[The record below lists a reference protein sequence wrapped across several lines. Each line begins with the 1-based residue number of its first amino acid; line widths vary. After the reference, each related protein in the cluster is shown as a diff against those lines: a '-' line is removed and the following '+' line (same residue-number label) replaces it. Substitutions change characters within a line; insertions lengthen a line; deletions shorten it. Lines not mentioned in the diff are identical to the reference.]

1 MKNNL
6 FKLQKRTIITELFQR
21 FFPAIGPKKPLFK
34 QTPQFHDLTDDDIKN
49 FTNIDPM
56 YTYRNQVYWNP
67 RFYIQKDLSNE
78 FIFQLKKFRKLRE
91 WSNTDQL
98 ALTQL
103 IITEAIRDTT
113 YEIAYNY
120 QVKSTTL
127 SPFWGQIDILLYNN
141 VKEDDYLPVVPIIF
155 PQAYNFMKVKENFED
170 YNLSQMVGICAALLT
185 DFQSRELGIDHIK
198 ALHTNGSEWIL
209 YEVHDN
215 YVKKTRMF
223 ESMRKVNK
231 KDSAKIYEDLAHAE
245 VIIGLIRY
253 ALSIYY

>member
-6 FKLQKRTIITELFQR
+6 FKFQKRTIITELFQR
-21 FFPAIGPKKPLFK
+21 FMPGLGPKKPLYKRTNSFA
-34 QTPQFHDLTDDDIKN
+34 DLVDDDIKN

-56 YTYRNQVYWNP
+56 YTYRNQIYWAP

-78 FIFQLKKFRKLRE
+78 FIFQLKKFRKLKE

-103 IITEAIRDTT
+103 ILTEAIRDTT

-120 QVKSTTL
+120 NVKQTIL
-127 SPFWGQIDILLYNN
+127 CPFWGDIDILLYNN
-141 VKEDDYLPVVPIIF
+141 VKEDDYLPVVPVIF
-155 PQAYNFMKVKENFED
+155 PQTYNFMNIKENYED
-170 YNLSQMVGICAALLT
+170 FSLPQMVGICNALLT
-185 DFQSRELGIDHIK
+185 DFKSRELGIDHVK

-215 YVKKTRMF
+215 YVKRTKMF
-223 ESMRKVNK
+223 ESRKKVNS
-231 KDSAKIYEDLAHAE
+231 KDKAKIYEDLSHAQS
-245 VIIGLIRY
+245 IIGLIRY
-253 ALSIYY
+253 ALSINF